1 MNQRTETLQSQAGVE
16 LKKVSLYSGAAVVSE
31 SFTVSSSRTPEVKVF
46 GRDLS
51 AAMIF
56 FDEEVSLCS

>member
-1 MNQRTETLQSQAGVE
+1 MNQRTETVQSQAGVE
-16 LKKVSLYSGAAVVSE
+16 LKKISLYNGAAVVSE

-46 GRDLS
+46 GHELS
-51 AAMIF
+51 AAMKF